1 MPLALSNEHVT
12 ERLPTNPPI
21 RRIPRTEKVRAAEP
35 EASPVADR
43 GLPLQKRGVLR
54 HSPWDALFVALAIG
68 HSAMLLAFPSIQ
80 LIALGQWWN
89 ANTIS
94 HNFIHLPF
102 FRSRSLNAAFSA
114 FESLVLG
121 IPQRLWRDRH
131 LAHHAGMPWRRR
143 WSRQLALETFLV
155 LAMWGVLLAFSPR
168 FFATV
173 YLPGWLLSLGLCQF
187 QGFFEHARGTASHYG
202 RLYNLLFFNDGYHV
216 EHHTRP
222 AEHWTRLPKRRPA
235 EATGSRWP
243 AVLRWLEHFNLD
255 GMERLVLR
263 SQPLQR
269 FVLRK
274 HERAFRALLPGLGNV
289 RRVEIVGGGM
299 FPRTALIL
307 QRLLPEARL
316 TIIDA
321 SLENLRSA
329 RFFVNH
335 KVEFVHDY
343 FDASLPAGVDLVVI
357 PLAFIGDRA
366 GIYRQPPARTVLVHD
381 WLWHRRGTGVI
392 ISWSLL
398 KRLNLIRQ

>member
-1 MPLALSNEHVT
+1 MSNSDRTGVALPAAAT
-12 ERLPTNPPI
+12 
-21 RRIPRTEKVRAAEP
+21 VRAQETRTRL
-35 EASPVADR
+35 SRVVAR
-43 GLPLQKRGVLR
+43 P
-54 HSPWDALFVALAIG
+54 
-68 HSAMLLAFPSIQ
+68 
-80 LIALGQWWN
+80 GQ
-89 ANTIS
+89 
-94 HNFIHLPF
+94 
-102 FRSRSLNAAFSA
+102 R
-114 FESLVLG
+114 
-121 IPQRLWRDRH
+121 
-131 LAHHAGMPWRRR
+131 
-143 WSRQLALETFLV
+143 
-155 LAMWGVLLAFSPR
+155 SPR
-168 FFATV
+168 GNRGRRNVPAHGFDFAAAA
-173 YLPGWLLSLGLCQF
+173 
-187 QGFFEHARGTASHYG
+187 ARGALDHYRRQSG
-202 RLYNLLFFNDGYHV
+202 KPPVGPVLCEPQCPIQIGMV
-216 EHHTRP
+216 
-222 AEHWTRLPKRRPA
+222 LP
-235 EATGSRWP
+235 
-243 AVLRWLEHFNLD
+243 
-255 GMERLVLR
+255 

-321 SLENLRSA
+321 SLVNLRSA

-335 KVEFVHDY
+335 NVQFVHDY
-343 FDASLPAGVDLVVI
+343 FDASPPAGVDLVVI